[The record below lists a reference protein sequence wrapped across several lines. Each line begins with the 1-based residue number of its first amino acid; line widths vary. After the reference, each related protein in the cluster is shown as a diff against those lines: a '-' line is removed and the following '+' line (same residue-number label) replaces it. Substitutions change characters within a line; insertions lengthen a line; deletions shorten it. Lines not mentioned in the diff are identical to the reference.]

1 MESFDFEIEQEFNP
15 IVHVEKK
22 LGFYDQGDVSIACWE
37 PGQVSPNH
45 CHPEAVEIYFCYEG
59 GGIMRT
65 ENEELEIKKGC
76 FVVHPKGELH
86 EFTTGEDK
94 TILFRV
100 RYGES
105 MVSRTKNWPTNTAWQ
120 ATAQD
125 LEYFS
130 S

>member
-15 IVHVEKK
+15 LVHVEKK

-45 CHPEAVEIYFCYEG
+45 CHPDAVEIYFCYEG

-65 ENEELEIKKGC
+65 ENEELKVKKGC

-86 EFTTGEDK
+86 EFTTGQREQYYSEFVMA
-94 TILFRV
+94 I
-100 RYGES
+100 
-105 MVSRTKNWPTNTAWQ
+105 Q
-120 ATAQD
+120 
-125 LEYFS
+125 
-130 S
+130 